1 MDEIKP
7 STQVP
12 VLRTGQRIHITTNSC
27 SGKSTAG
34 ERLAYVLG
42 VPFIELDALRDITL
56 FLIPSNE
63 CEETNSRILDFP
75 REL

>member
-1 MDEIKP
+1 MKP
-7 STQVP
+7 SNRQLDLP
-12 VLRTGQRIHITTNSC
+12 TGTRIHVTGNSC
-27 SGKSTAG
+27 SGKSTIG
-34 ERLAYVLG
+34 ERLAEALG